1 MLSASAKQSYDAY
14 SSIDCKPLTFCI
26 RLVIICPHWLQY
38 AAVEM
43 VTHVTAL
50 LSLAW
55 FITLTT
61 SKILELFATNCWA
74 AYDPQPRMKRIRWV
88 EKLVSKTGSTVI
100 GVSQVAGQQ
109 KQLPPDNFDFCVFL
123 FSISHLSARNSSM
136 LTSFVILVEEE
147 RLLLHLIQQLN
158 LFVR

>member
-1 MLSASAKQSYDAY
+1 MIHNHEWKEFA
-14 SSIDCKPLTFCI
+14 
-26 RLVIICPHWLQY
+26 
-38 AAVEM
+38 E
-43 VTHVTAL
+43 
-50 LSLAW
+50 
-55 FITLTT
+55 
-61 SKILELFATNCWA
+61 SKNW
-74 AYDPQPRMKRIRWV
+74 YQKRD
-88 EKLVSKTGSTVI
+88 LI